1 METLIGL
8 GLKSLLIAGVTLALL
23 YFTRRRSAADRSWIA
38 HLGLFAL
45 VALPI
50 ASLALPALS
59 VEIPASLQAEAPA
72 PLSAAVPAELVDP
85 PFVTTAPAV
94 ADPVAAI
101 DWTPYAYAIP
111 AIALLLVTMVA
122 LLRLFGLRGRAQVL
136 VDPIW
141 LSALAHAQGRMGFK
155 NGTALLTSSEL
166 SSPISWG
173 LMRPVILLNDEAL
186 AASGEAEAIIAH
198 ELAHVARLDWAKLLL
213 ARVATAIF
221 WFNPLAWVLAREAH
235 QLREEAADDAVL
247 GANIADTDYAQL
259 LVGVARHECR
269 GLLLG
274 AHGISPGRGSLKR
287 CVSRVL
293 DTSLARS
300 SGGRSWVAGFAA
312 GMLVMAAP
320 LAALTFAPKAK
331 DRLKDEDVARADE
344 AASAARAATAGA
356 STTATAGSL
365 KFAETPQAAEDPKL
379 AYVLPF
385 AGQPPIAA
393 LPSVAES
400 VIASPDGSRVETHS
414 DGRTVVRR
422 ADSAIVTTQ
431 AHDKEGRSKV
441 IIRDA
446 NGSTL
451 TYSEGR
457 NGVGAS
463 PDYLAQVRRV
473 APHLGGIDGED
484 AMAMRALGVT
494 PRFIQDLAAAG
505 FANLDED
512 ELIGA
517 RAIGVDGQYIRSMA
531 AAGVRGSLDDYV
543 EMRALRINA
552 RDAVRARS
560 LGVGPLTAGKL
571 VRIKTREWHG
581 RARAPA
587 LPHPPEPPEPPE
599 DHGPDSHAGD

>member
-1 METLIGL
+1 METLIAL

-23 YFTRRRSAADRSWIA
+23 YLTRRRSAADRSWIA

-59 VEIPASLQAEAPA
+59 IEIPAALQPVTPA
-72 PLSAAVPAELVDP
+72 PLPAAMPAELVDP
-85 PFVTTAPAV
+85 PLVTTAPAV
-94 ADPVAAI
+94 VDQATAI

-111 AIALLLVTMVA
+111 TIALLLVTLVA

-141 LSALAHAQGRMGFK
+141 LSALAHAQRRMGFK

-186 AASGEAEAIIAH
+186 ASAGEAEAIIAH
-198 ELAHVARLDWAKLLL
+198 ELAHVARLDWAKLML

-221 WFNPLAWVLAREAH
+221 WFNPLAWMLAREAH

-274 AHGISPGRGSLKR
+274 AHGISPGKGSLKR
-287 CVSRVL
+287 RVSRVL
-293 DTSLARS
+293 DSSLARS

-320 LAALTFAPKAK
+320 LAALTFAPKAE
-331 DRLKDEDVARADE
+331 DRLKDEDVARADQ
-344 AASAARAATAGA
+344 ATAA
-356 STTATAGSL
+356 AADGSL
-365 KFAETPQAAEDPKL
+365 KFAESPRAAENAEL
-379 AYVLPF
+379 APVLPF
-385 AGQPPIAA
+385 ADRPSIAA
-393 LPSVAES
+393 RPGLADSL
-400 VIASPDGSRVETHS
+400 ITSPDGARVQTHS
-414 DGRTVVRR
+414 DGRTVVRG
-422 ADSAIVTTQ
+422 ADGATVSTH
-431 AHDKEGRSKV
+431 AHDKNDRSKV
-441 IIRDA
+441 VIRDA

-451 TYSEGR
+451 SYLDGR
-457 NGVGAS
+457 NGVGVS

-473 APHLGGIDGED
+473 APHLGRIDRED
-484 AMAMRALGVT
+484 AVAMRALGVT
-494 PRFIQDLAAAG
+494 PRFIQDIAAAG

-531 AAGVRGSLDDYV
+531 AAGVRGSLEDYV
-543 EMRALRINA
+543 EMRALGVNT

-560 LGVGPLTAGKL
+560 LGAGALTAKKL
-571 VRIKTREWHG
+571 VKIKTGEWHSYG
-581 RARAPA
+581 KAPVR
-587 LPHPPEPPEPPE
+587 PHVPEPPEPPD
-599 DHGPDSHAGD
+599 DHGADSHAGD